1 MIDNSKEAVNG
12 AVAVKALNTVKV
24 YCATHLCPITL
35 ECSYVRRGLKPG
47 DLLGFDTDEDD

>member
-24 YCATHLCPITL
+24 YCATHLCPECPLREDL
-35 ECSYVRRGLKPG
+35 EKC
-47 DLLGFDTDEDD
+47 DLLGFDTDDDD